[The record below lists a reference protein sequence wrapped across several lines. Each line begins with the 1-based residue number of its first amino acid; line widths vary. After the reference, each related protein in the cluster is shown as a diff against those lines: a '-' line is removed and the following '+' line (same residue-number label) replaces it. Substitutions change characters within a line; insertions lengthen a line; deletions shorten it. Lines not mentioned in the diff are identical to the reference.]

1 MTCEIFDHHTM
12 EIEYIIREYQEKT
25 QGIDSVEL
33 LKLRR
38 DMNTK
43 LIDLLTQQKRAL
55 DFMAGDPIE
64 PRVHFGES
72 ILLPAFGGG
81 S

>member
-1 MTCEIFDHHTM
+1 MTREIFDHHTM
-12 EIEYIIREYQEKT
+12 EIEYIIREYQEKM
-25 QGIDSVEL
+25 QEIEDVEL

-38 DMNTK
+38 EMNAR
-43 LIDLLTQQKRAL
+43 LIDVLTQQKRAL
-55 DFMAGDPIE
+55 DFMAGDPVE